1 MQQHLRWCQQ
11 QFSWIQWAET
21 ASDRANSLLPVWS
34 KKRKAETYV
43 EPARWGRQ
51 CQQKNVA
58 VVSIQKYFRVFML
71 ENVNYLPPCRFWRV
85 MVHSAWLTGSEGSE
99 YIKNCV
105 ETWNST
111 WFVNVCVVAIG
122 LSQSPTRTFA
132 RAEQVGQPLSQTL
145 TYRYNRGDC
154 TKAQRSSTCE
164 MPTMTP
170 KKLIEEWVANLR
182 NKSTSGRQIL
192 LWLKNNWI
200 FDAWLSWW
208 VPRPGLSMLN
218 GSNAHFEIIYL
229 HVFCRCRF

>member
-21 ASDRANSLLPVWS
+21 ASDRAKSLLPVWS

-99 YIKNCV
+99 YTKNCV

-145 TYRYNRGDC
+145 TYRYNSGDC
-154 TKAQRSSTCE
+154 TKTQGLQLAKCLRWPPKNSLKSGSQTCE
-164 MPTMTP
+164 ISRRQGDKSFCDSKTIEFLMPDCPDGFPDQVCQCWMAAM
-170 KKLIEEWVANLR
+170 L
-182 NKSTSGRQIL
+182 TSR
-192 LWLKNNWI
+192 
-200 FDAWLSWW
+200 
-208 VPRPGLSMLN
+208 
-218 GSNAHFEIIYL
+218 
-229 HVFCRCRF
+229 